1 MRLQP
6 RYKQFSKAN
15 PFIFELPQKVTTFK
29 QSKWKIFQAK
39 NLKRLSKTIKRKNP
53 LIFNVK
59 LKSWEKIKKAYK
71 EGLNFKN
78 ALITSFDNS
87 ITATFLKKQARLPSN
102 KSTKALLLNCLIKP
116 YYRIDILL
124 AHLFLFK
131 TVFQA
136 RQSINE
142 GEVLVNSKRI
152 KGNVFLKQ
160 GDIISFT
167 SNKSEAFFYFNTV
180 FINTP
185 KLHKFYSFL
194 EYDLYT
200 RTIVIIKNFEEL
212 SWEDIILL
220 IRHTPDLNLLKNYL

>member
-6 RYKQFSKAN
+6 RYKQFSKSN
-15 PFIFELPQKVTTFK
+15 PFIFDIPQKVNTFK
-29 QSKWKIFQAK
+29 QSKWKNFQTKTGKRFSK
-39 NLKRLSKTIKRKNP
+39 NIKRKNP

-78 ALITSFDNS
+78 AILTSFDNS
-87 ITATFLKKQARLPSN
+87 ITATFLKKQLRLSSN
-102 KSTKALLLNCLIKP
+102 KSTKSLLLNCLIKP

-124 AHLFLFK
+124 AQLFFFK
-131 TVFQA
+131 TVFHA

-142 GEVLVNSKRI
+142 GEVLVNSKKI

-160 GDIISFT
+160 GDIISFV
-167 SNKSEAFFYFNTV
+167 SQKSDAFFYFNTS
-180 FINTP
+180 FINNQ

-200 RTIVIIKNFEEL
+200 QTIVIVKNFEDL
-212 SWEDIILL
+212 SWEDLILL

>member
-6 RYKQFSKAN
+6 RYKQFSKGN
-15 PFIFELPQKVTTFK
+15 PFIFDIPHKVTTFK
-29 QSKWKIFQAK
+29 QSKWKTFQTK
-39 NLKRLSKTIKRKNP
+39 SLKRLSKNTKRKNP
-53 LIFNVK
+53 LILNVK

-78 ALITSFDNS
+78 AIITSFDNGLTS
-87 ITATFLKKQARLPSN
+87 TFLKKQLRLPSN
-102 KSTKALLLNCLIKP
+102 KSTKAILLNCLIKP

-124 AHLFLFK
+124 AHLFFFK

-142 GEVLVNSKRI
+142 GEILVNSKKI

-167 SNKSEAFFYFNTV
+167 SQKSEAFFYFNTY
-180 FINTP
+180 FINKQ

-200 RTIVIIKNFEEL
+200 QTIVVIKNFEDL

-220 IRHTPDLNLLKNYL
+220 IRHIPDLNLLKNYL